1 MTVTVRHSVAGALN
15 ARADDLVR
23 ERSDLSCHNRD
34 NVFPGA
40 APEDQADPAG
50 AAADGALHPGHQ
62 PQARQAREDS
72 WISFTDS
79 GKRVSNW
86 TQSPYLLI
94 QHQNC

>member
-15 ARADDLVR
+15 ARADYLVR
-23 ERSDLSCHNRD
+23 ERSDLSCHDAD

-72 WISFTDS
+72 WISFTE
-79 GKRVSNW
+79 
-86 TQSPYLLI
+86 YLLTPTYNLITTFCI
-94 QHQNC
+94 QFS